1 MASLRIKS
9 IFLTLALILTVQR
22 PLSTEGI
29 GVNFGRNG
37 DNLPSP
43 QNVVGLY
50 NKCGIKLLKLFEPSP
65 DILEALKGSNIQV
78 SLGVRNQDLQSLA
91 STKEAANQWVNTNV
105 APYKGGVNFQ
115 WIVLGNEII
124 PGAQA
129 SFVTQAMQNIKDA
142 LTSIGL
148 TDIKVTTSFYMQGLA
163 SSYPPSAGAF
173 TNDVVNVMKDVTAYL
188 HQTGAPLMVNVYPY
202 FAYAS
207 NPKDIKLEYATF
219 QAVAPV
225 VDGELSYTKLFDAMV
240 DSIYAALEKIDAKD
254 VSLIIGETGWPA
266 AGNDPY
272 TSTPRRPN
280 QAINVLIFAMFDEDQ
295 KAAGVE
301 QNWGLFY
308 HDMTPVYPLLSC

>member
-1 MASLRIKS
+1 MFSITLR
-9 IFLTLALILTVQR
+9 
-22 PLSTEGI
+22 I

-50 NKCGIKLLKLFEPSP
+50 NKCGIKLLRLFEPSP

-91 STKEAANQWVNTNV
+91 STKEAASQWVNTNV

-129 SFVTQAMQNIKDA
+129 SFVTQAMQKIKDA

-225 VDGELSYTKLFDAMV
+225 VDGELSYTNLFDAMV
-240 DSIYAALEKIDAKD
+240 DSIYAALEKIDAKN

-272 TSTPRRPN
+272 TSKENAKTYNTNLIQHLQSGKGTPRRPN
-280 QAINVLIFAMFDEDQ
+280 QAIDAFIFAMFDEDQ

-308 HDMTPVYPLLSC
+308 HDLTPVYPLLSC

>member
-1 MASLRIKS
+1 M
-9 IFLTLALILTVQR
+9 
-22 PLSTEGI
+22 
-29 GVNFGRNG
+29 
-37 DNLPSP
+37 
-43 QNVVGLY
+43 
-50 NKCGIKLLKLFEPSP
+50 
-65 DILEALKGSNIQV
+65 
-78 SLGVRNQDLQSLA
+78 SLGVRNQDVQSLA

-129 SFVTQAMQNIKDA
+129 TFVTQAMQNIKDA

-148 TDIKVTTSFYMQGLA
+148 TDIKVTTSFYLQGLA
-163 SSYPPSAGAF
+163 SSYPPSTGAF

-188 HQTGAPLMVNVYPY
+188 LQTGAPLMVNVYPY

-225 VDGELSYTKLFDAMV
+225 VDGDLTYTNLFDAMV
-240 DSIYAALEKIDAKD
+240 DAIYAALEKIDAKN
-254 VSLIIGETGWPA
+254 VPLIIGETGWPT
-266 AGNDPY
+266 AGNEPY
-272 TSTPRRPN
+272 ASKNNAKTYNTNLIQHLQSGKGTPRRPN
-280 QAINVLIFAMFDEDQ
+280 QAIDAFIFAMFNEDL